1 MEVCRCFNMEAI
13 VIDEDEDSNEE
24 VVEFN
29 QLRSLRLDALPHLR
43 SFRSKMKKV
52 PPGTESRHKHIF
64 TADETAFEEFVSE
77 ESSLFN
83 RMIAF
88 SNLEK
93 LSLSK
98 IYEMKSIWHSQLAA
112 NSFCKLKSLGIY
124 NCSKLRTVFP
134 SNVLE
139 RFQRLEELKVYN
151 CISLQEIYQLEGF
164 NVIEAFELR
173 KLSIQ
178 SLPSLKHVW
187 RKDPQGVFTF
197 QNLKSV
203 EVSNCDV
210 LKNLFPASVAEGLF
224 SIRECGV
231 EEIVAKPEDVEPAPY
246 YCFKFPQLTSLELI
260 ELSELRSFYPGTHI
274 SEWQK
279 LKCLKVRNC
288 RKVMKFGLEEV
299 HEEGQHSIP
308 IQQPLL
314 LLQKMSPNLEELT
327 LEHKD
332 LIAIQH
338 RQLSFQHFF
347 KLKVLTLS
355 NLQNRSQLFLIGF
368 LKTLYYV
375 ETIVVESGNLEEL
388 FSCEGFTLV
397 KNLKL
402 STIDN
407 LKQIWDE
414 DSRLKPVL
422 QHLETLSVNG
432 CNSLTN
438 IVPSSSS
445 FPNLATLEV
454 SYCEGLV
461 NLITASTAK
470 TMVQLTKMTVRS
482 CNKMTEI
489 VTSDGVDHTEDEI
502 IFSKLQILE
511 LTYLSSL
518 ISFCSGNHAFN
529 FPSLENV
536 KVNKCLRMKIFSFG
550 VLKTPKL
557 RGIEL
562 AYQQHWEGNL
572 NATIRPSQSMTYFQA
587 SKFPELWHGG
597 IQGRLFHNV
606 QSLTVDQCAIS
617 DIPVPANLLPFLNK
631 LGKLQVEYCD
641 SAEIVFDLEGLSVD
655 DGHTELLPQLRSSN
669 LECPSLIKLSI
680 YECPSMKNVFGTLV
694 RLIRPNTN
702 DEGSEQRL
710 DNEGFDTPLT
720 TPFCHKMF
728 SLLEELSLDKKSA
741 ITILQ
746 SQFPTDFFSQV
757 KVLQLRCFPNKSL
770 VPLFSLLPGFPNL
783 QNLVVLDSSLK
794 QLFPCEGFVG
804 DQEDTTAF
812 PPIRA
817 LKLKNL
823 DDLKHVWESDCQLHN
838 PLFQSLENLEMESCG
853 NLIFLVPSSAS
864 FRNLKALEVSECNA
878 LVNIVTSST
887 AKSMVQLQKLAVTSC
902 NMLTEIVGGDQ
913 EDGIGSTDEIVF
925 SKMKTLQLEDLQSLT
940 SFCLG
945 SYTFKFP
952 SLEHLTVRK
961 CPKLRI
967 FTAGVSS
974 TPKLRGVLAGWNDD
988 RKWHCEGNLNAT
1000 IEQLYMKYV
1009 AFELIGKVQLS
1020 NFPTL
1025 KEKWHGQFPFKNLKH
1040 LRKLVVDDCAFFSNA
1055 VSSNLLKYLFL
1066 SKMKNE
1072 LVVERCDSVEE
1083 LFDLEGL
1090 NADEGDVG
1098 LLKYLNELRLIDL
1111 PRLRHVWND
1120 DPQGILS
1127 FKNLKLLQVQNCS
1140 SLTNIFTLSMASGLV
1155 NLQHMEL
1162 KRCCLVEH
1170 IITKEAE
1177 EEIAKDKIMFPSMK
1191 SISLECLPNLSSFYS
1206 ARDFLK
1212 CPSLKR
1218 IDMVGCPHM
1227 ELLASKFCEEQ
1238 DLSMIAE
1245 GNEAGIHNGD
1255 FVFSIAA
1262 SSGGKVAIPSLE
1274 ELRVEYNT
1282 MKDMW
1287 SQADFLS
1294 GLKGIELTCFST
1306 LLPSYFF
1313 QSLPDL
1319 EKLVL
1324 SDASFE
1330 EIIFHEEIISK
1341 ETRAG
1346 LVKLKELKLSKLPR
1360 LKHLMDAKLL
1370 TVFQYLETLEV
1381 LECGRLEI
1389 LVPSSV
1395 SFQNLKTLEVSNCQ
1409 RLVNLISSSTA
1420 RSLERL
1426 RKMKIEKCELIQE
1439 IIVTE
1444 ADKDEEV
1451 EICFGQLKY
1460 LELQHLP
1467 SLSSFCSGNSTF
1479 SFPSLEEV
1487 IIIECPNMKIF
1498 AQEVLSTP
1506 KLWRVQTGEPK
1517 YTRERKK
1524 KYICEWEWEGSLN
1537 KTIQSLFKEM
1547 EVQSESQMAERT
1559 TTQEYYVEDTHTSQ
1573 THFQLVLRL
1582 PAASKL

>member
-1 MEVCRCFNMEAI
+1 M
-13 VIDEDEDSNEE
+13 
-24 VVEFN
+24 
-29 QLRSLRLDALPHLR
+29 
-43 SFRSKMKKV
+43 
-52 PPGTESRHKHIF
+52 
-64 TADETAFEEFVSE
+64 
-77 ESSLFN
+77 
-83 RMIAF
+83 
-88 SNLEK
+88 
-93 LSLSK
+93 
-98 IYEMKSIWHSQLAA
+98 
-112 NSFCKLKSLGIY
+112 
-124 NCSKLRTVFP
+124 FP
-134 SNVLE
+134 
-139 RFQRLEELKVYN
+139 
-151 CISLQEIYQLEGF
+151 I
-164 NVIEAFELR
+164 
-173 KLSIQ
+173 
-178 SLPSLKHVW
+178 
-187 RKDPQGVFTF
+187 
-197 QNLKSV
+197 
-203 EVSNCDV
+203 
-210 LKNLFPASVAEGLF
+210 
-224 SIRECGV
+224 
-231 EEIVAKPEDVEPAPY
+231 
-246 YCFKFPQLTSLELI
+246 
-260 ELSELRSFYPGTHI
+260 
-274 SEWQK
+274 
-279 LKCLKVRNC
+279 
-288 RKVMKFGLEEV
+288 
-299 HEEGQHSIP
+299 
-308 IQQPLL
+308 
-314 LLQKMSPNLEELT
+314 
-327 LEHKD
+327 
-332 LIAIQH
+332 
-338 RQLSFQHFF
+338 
-347 KLKVLTLS
+347 
-355 NLQNRSQLFLIGF
+355 
-368 LKTLYYV
+368 
-375 ETIVVESGNLEEL
+375 
-388 FSCEGFTLV
+388 
-397 KNLKL
+397 
-402 STIDN
+402 
-407 LKQIWDE
+407 
-414 DSRLKPVL
+414 
-422 QHLETLSVNG
+422 
-432 CNSLTN
+432 
-438 IVPSSSS
+438 
-445 FPNLATLEV
+445 
-454 SYCEGLV
+454 
-461 NLITASTAK
+461 
-470 TMVQLTKMTVRS
+470 
-482 CNKMTEI
+482 
-489 VTSDGVDHTEDEI
+489 
-502 IFSKLQILE
+502 
-511 LTYLSSL
+511 
-518 ISFCSGNHAFN
+518 
-529 FPSLENV
+529 
-536 KVNKCLRMKIFSFG
+536 
-550 VLKTPKL
+550 
-557 RGIEL
+557 
-562 AYQQHWEGNL
+562 
-572 NATIRPSQSMTYFQA
+572 
-587 SKFPELWHGG
+587 
-597 IQGRLFHNV
+597 
-606 QSLTVDQCAIS
+606 
-617 DIPVPANLLPFLNK
+617 
-631 LGKLQVEYCD
+631 
-641 SAEIVFDLEGLSVD
+641 
-655 DGHTELLPQLRSSN
+655 
-669 LECPSLIKLSI
+669 
-680 YECPSMKNVFGTLV
+680 
-694 RLIRPNTN
+694 
-702 DEGSEQRL
+702 
-710 DNEGFDTPLT
+710 
-720 TPFCHKMF
+720 
-728 SLLEELSLDKKSA
+728 LEELSLDKKSA

-794 QLFPCEGFVG
+794 QLFPFEGFVG

-823 DDLKHVWESDCQLHN
+823 DV
-838 PLFQSLENLEMESCG
+838 FRSL
-853 NLIFLVPSSAS
+853 
-864 FRNLKALEVSECNA
+864 
-878 LVNIVTSST
+878 
-887 AKSMVQLQKLAVTSC
+887 
-902 NMLTEIVGGDQ
+902 
-913 EDGIGSTDEIVF
+913 
-925 SKMKTLQLEDLQSLT
+925 KTLKLHFQI
-940 SFCLG
+940 
-945 SYTFKFP
+945 P
-952 SLEHLTVRK
+952 SLEQLTVDK
-961 CPKLRI
+961 CPKLRT
-967 FTAGVSS
+967 FTAGVLS
-974 TPKLRGVLAGWNDD
+974 TPKLRCVWAGFHDS
-988 RKWHCEGNLNAT
+988 KWLCEGNLNAT

-1009 AFELIGKVQLS
+1009 AFEWIDEVQLS
-1020 NFPTL
+1020 NFPML

-1066 SKMKNE
+1066 SNQPVISYPKSENE
-1072 LVVERCDSVEE
+1072 LVVERCDYVEE

-1191 SISLECLPNLSSFYS
+1191 SISLEFLPNLSSFYS

-1218 IDMVGCPHM
+1218 IDMVGCPNM

-1245 GNEAGIHNGD
+1245 GNEAGIHNGTL
-1255 FVFSIAA
+1255 FFPLQPLLA
-1262 SSGGKVAIPSLE
+1262 GSLE

-1294 GLKGIELTCFST
+1294 GLKGIELTCFSNDST

-1395 SFQNLKTLEVSNCQ
+1395 SFQNLKTLEVSNCHG
-1409 RLVNLISSSTA
+1409 LVNLISSSTA

-1426 RKMKIEKCELIQE
+1426 TKMKIEECGLIQE
-1439 IIVTE
+1439 ILVTE
-1444 ADKDEEV
+1444 ADKDEE
-1451 EICFGQLKY
+1451 EKICFGQLKG

-1487 IIIECPNMKIF
+1487 IIIEWPKMKIF

-1547 EVQSESQMAERT
+1547 VKIGGCLFRTRVMDAKYSKSEQVYPCVGCGSRSIYGLAGNGWP
-1559 TTQEYYVEDTHTSQ
+1559 EYNVGYTRRIRRAGRMKEDYRKHDG
-1573 THFQLVLRL
+1573 RL
-1582 PAASKL
+1582 